1 LFGEL
6 TDLSV
11 LASDYDSCCDGEH
24 NDVRIKSMDLQ
35 KFESQYRDAM
45 AETLNELQ
53 TAVLLLA
60 QVQRKIDLIGSSV
73 QGLSQ
78 SVEDYIIQQKPQ

>member
-1 LFGEL
+1 
-6 TDLSV
+6 
-11 LASDYDSCCDGEH
+11 
-24 NDVRIKSMDLQ
+24 MDLQ
-35 KFESQYRDAM
+35 QFESQYRSAM

-60 QVQRKIDLIGSSV
+60 QVQRKIDLIGSSL

-78 SVEDYIIQQKPQ
+78 SVEDYISQQKSE

>member
-1 LFGEL
+1 
-6 TDLSV
+6 
-11 LASDYDSCCDGEH
+11 
-24 NDVRIKSMDLQ
+24 MDLQ

-78 SVEDYIIQQKPQ
+78 SVEDYISQQKPQ

>member
-11 LASDYDSCCDGEH
+11 LANEYDSCCDGEY
-24 NDVRIKSMDLQ
+24 NNVRIKSMDLQ
-35 KFESQYRDAM
+35 QFESQYRSAM

-60 QVQRKIDLIGSSV
+60 QVQRKIDLIGSSL

-78 SVEDYIIQQKPQ
+78 SVEDYISQQKSE

>member
-1 LFGEL
+1 
-6 TDLSV
+6 
-11 LASDYDSCCDGEH
+11 
-24 NDVRIKSMDLQ
+24 MDLQ

-78 SVEDYIIQQKPQ
+78 SVEDHISQQKPE